1 MPYTTATLVEKQ
13 APGPDGRVALIVE
26 FTGAGEPT
34 KREGYTLDGT
44 TTILGLRAW
53 ARAKALSLESKTIA
67 DQLTVGMSVNL
78 ASIAPPAPTAEEIW
92 RAKVARYLQAK
103 ELGATNSTAIADRDA
118 LFADI
123 NATYQTAY
131 L

>member
-26 FTGAGEPT
+26 FIGAGEPT

-53 ARAKALSLESKTIA
+53 ARSKAIALESKTIA
-67 DQLTVGMSVNL
+67 DLLTVGMSVNL
-78 ASIAPPAPTAEEIW
+78 AVPATPAPTAEELW
-92 RAKVARYLQAK
+92 RAKVVRYLAAK
-103 ELGATNSTAIADRDA
+103 NLDSTNVTAIADRNA

-123 NATYQTAY
+123 NATYLTAY